1 MKTARKKKT
10 PSKGIL
16 IFAHNNTEI
25 DYFRLAVVNAL
36 LIQKNLGL
44 TKEQITI
51 VTDKHSHKWGTK
63 SIKALVA
70 KAATYIK
77 VDQDFEFKHRNT
89 RTFKDGSLNPK
100 ILPFYNINRCDAYD
114 LSPYDETIL
123 IDADYLILSN
133 TLNQCWGHHNELMMN
148 WEYAD
153 AMSQRKFKNLERI
166 SPLGISMYWATVVY
180 FKKTPYTETFFNM
193 VKDVRDNKEYYKEL
207 YNFPGGIYRNDYSF
221 SIAAHK
227 ISGYKD
233 KGVTQLPFKVFKSFD
248 IDDVHSAE
256 NINEIMLYLEKPDS
270 PGDFMLTRWKGAD
283 IHIMNKWAF
292 NRITEDLI
300 TFSKRR
306 RRGKI
311 KAVV

>member
-1 MKTARKKKT
+1 MKTARKKKL

-44 TKEQITI
+44 SKEQITI
-51 VTDKHSHKWGTK
+51 VTDKHSYKWGLQ
-63 SIKALVA
+63 SIKPLVT

-77 VDQDFEFKHRNT
+77 VDQDFDFKHKNT
-89 RTFKDGSLNPK
+89 RTYKDGSLNPK
-100 ILPFYNINRCDAYD
+100 ILPFYNINRCDAYE
-114 LSPYDETIL
+114 LSPYEETIL
-123 IDADYLILSN
+123 IDADYLILSD
-133 TLNQCWGHHNELMMN
+133 TLNQCWGHNEELMMN
-148 WEYAD
+148 WEYKD
-153 AMSQRKFKNLERI
+153 AMTQRKFPHLERI
-166 SPLGISMYWATVVY
+166 SPLGVSMYWATVVY
-180 FKKTPYTETFFNM
+180 FKKSNYTKIFFDM
-193 VKDVRDNKEYYKEL
+193 VKDVRENKEYYKEL

-233 KGVTQLPFKVFKSFD
+233 KGVPQLPFKVYKSFD
-248 IDDVHSAE
+248 IDDVFSAE
-256 NINEIMLYLEKPDS
+256 SINEIMLYLEKPSS
-270 PGDFMLTRWKGAD
+270 PGDFMLTRWRGTD

-300 TFSKRR
+300 KFSKQRKKKVN
-306 RRGKI
+306 G
-311 KAVV
+311 

>member
-36 LIQKNLGL
+36 LIQKHLGL
-44 TKEQITI
+44 SKDQITI
-51 VTDKHSHKWGTK
+51 VTDKHSYKWGLS
-63 SIKALVA
+63 SIKPLVT

-77 VDQDFEFKHRNT
+77 VDQDYEFKHKNT
-89 RTFKDGSLNPK
+89 RTYKDGSLNPK
-100 ILPFYNINRCDAYD
+100 ILPFYNVNRCDAYE
-114 LSPYDETIL
+114 LSPYEETIL

-133 TLNQCWGHHNELMMN
+133 ELNQCWGHYNDIMMN
-148 WEYAD
+148 WEYQD
-153 AMSQRKFKNLERI
+153 AMASRKFPHLERI

-180 FKKTPYTETFFNM
+180 FRKSEYTEIFFNM
-193 VKDVRDNKEYYKEL
+193 VKDVRDNKDYYKEL

-233 KGVTQLPFKVFKSFD
+233 KGIPQLPFKVYKSFD
-248 IDDVHSAE
+248 IDDVHSASGLD
-256 NINEIMLYLEKPDS
+256 EIMLYLEKPNS
-270 PGDFMLTRWKGAD
+270 PGDFILTKWKGKD

-292 NRITEDLI
+292 NRISEDLI
-300 TFSKRR
+300 THTKRR
-306 RRGKI
+306 TRGKN
-311 KAVV
+311 KAVA